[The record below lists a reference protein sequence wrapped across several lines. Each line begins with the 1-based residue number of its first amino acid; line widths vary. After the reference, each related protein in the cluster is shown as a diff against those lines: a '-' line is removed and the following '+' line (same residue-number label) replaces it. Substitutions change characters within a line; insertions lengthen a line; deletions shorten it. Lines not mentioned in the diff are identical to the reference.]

1 MFIYNT
7 RPPNLAYTFANCHKL
22 TTFTSSINV
31 NSINNK
37 DFPVTSHRGRLYL
50 AVAVAG
56 VGAVRLADSSRQKAR
71 H

>member
-7 RPPNLAYTFANCHKL
+7 RCPNLAYTFANCHKL
-22 TTFTSSINV
+22 TTFTSYINV
-31 NSINNK
+31 NSINNR

-50 AVAVAG
+50 AAAG